1 MAWNKKQGESG
12 KEQNDWQWTGGG
24 QPTSPSPGVATAR
37 PPVAK
42 PKPLPALPP
51 QMGPRMVSPGPTPV
65 PIDAGT
71 RVPPPTF
78 PGPISPQ
85 TPIPPNQGIPR
96 TGDWKMGGQAGVPQD
111 PNRPDVG
118 PRPAVWTPADQA
130 NSDQMAK
137 FREAGGRATM
147 PAPSAPPPSFDMS
160 AAWGITPPGA
170 SNPPVP
176 ALTGLQAAAPA
187 APVEQPLGGA
197 NPAAMQEAQKRT
209 SMQDQV
215 QQNNYLA
222 EQAKKGLMTG
232 RY

>member
-1 MAWNKKQGESG
+1 MAWTKKQGESG
-12 KEQNDWQWTGGG
+12 KEQNDWQWAGGG
-24 QPTSPSPGVATAR
+24 SPTTPSPGVVTTR

-51 QMGPRMVSPGPTPV
+51 QMGPRMGSPGPTPL

-71 RVPPPTF
+71 RVPPAALP
-78 PGPISPQ
+78 
-85 TPIPPNQGIPR
+85 
-96 TGDWKMGGQAGVPQD
+96 AVPQIAQS
-111 PNRPDVG
+111 RPYINV
-118 PRPAVWTPADQA
+118 
-130 NSDQMAK
+130 
-137 FREAGGRATM
+137 AGGATTQEE
-147 PAPSAPPPSFDMS
+147 PALARPYDVQKSAVMSPTAPPPSFDMS

-170 SNPPVP
+170 SNPPAP
-176 ALTGLQAAAPA
+176 ALTGLQAAAPT
-187 APVEQPLGGA
+187 PETRVNETLGGA

-215 QQNNYLA
+215 QQQDYLA